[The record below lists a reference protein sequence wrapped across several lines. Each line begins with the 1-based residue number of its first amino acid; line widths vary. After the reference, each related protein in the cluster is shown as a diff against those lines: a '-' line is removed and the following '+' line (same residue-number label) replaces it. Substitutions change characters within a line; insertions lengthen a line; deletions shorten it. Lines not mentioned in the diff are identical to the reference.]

1 MSPQTPA
8 GNDTAPADIGE
19 APERVVRELAGIP
32 AAEVIS
38 NAIILLMSAAAEKL
52 GLADPDPASSENVDL
67 DEARKLITALAGL
80 VQAATPDL
88 GLHGKPIRDG
98 LRGLQE
104 AFREASVFPDAPG
117 EGPGE
122 KLV

>member
-1 MSPQTPA
+1 MSPETPA
-8 GNDTAPADIGE
+8 GNASGQ
-19 APERVVRELAGIP
+19 VVRELAGIP

-52 GLADPDPASSENVDL
+52 GLADPDPSSSDNVDL

-98 LRGLQE
+98 LRGLQA
-104 AFREASVFPDAPG
+104 AFREASAFPDLPG